1 MLTAFQAEAT
11 QLASDK
17 AMGVDVVVITPVAAR
32 RDSRVLKQ
40 GLSVARAGFRSILFE
55 GRCSVPPTIL
65 PGVEIVGMSGATKQS
80 APSGTRRDNLRG
92 LVGALRKRVT
102 SPNATWVEAWI
113 GFLAYLISFVHHFVV
128 GGLRYLPPASL
139 YYLNEFSFFPAVWVK
154 SRLYGAAI
162 AYDARDFYVGIETDE
177 NKTPFQK
184 LVARFGRM
192 IEKRCIQRANV
203 FTTIGEGIAALF
215 EREYGRRPE
224 TIHNVH
230 DDRIDQT
237 PSCSL
242 RERASLPTSATV
254 VVIVGQAKSG
264 QDFSGV
270 LRALERLPG
279 LNVATIGNGYREL
292 LCAATRSKAI
302 ENRLHFIENVPAN
315 EVVPLIRD
323 ADAAL
328 LVYYQ
333 RSANYKNSLPNG
345 FFQAVAAGLPVL
357 HSGLPEVTRLANKF
371 GFGVGVAPDDAERMT
386 ELLRHVLDRSA
397 WYENLKR
404 QSLQAAQELTWQ
416 KQEIRLQRLLIWALQ
431 SRHASEG

>member
-40 GLSVARAGFRSILFE
+40 GLSVAHAGFRSILFE
-55 GRCSVPPTIL
+55 GRCSVPPIL
-65 PGVEIVGMSGATKQS
+65 LAGVDVVGMGGATMRSAQS
-80 APSGTRRDNLRG
+80 ATWRGRG
-92 LVGALRKRVT
+92 LVSALRKRIT
-102 SPNATWVEAWI
+102 SPNATWLEAWI
-113 GFLAYLISFVHHFVV
+113 RFFGYLVGFVHHFVA

-154 SRLYGAAI
+154 SRWYGAAI

-184 LVARFGRM
+184 LVVGFGRM
-192 IEKRCIQRANV
+192 IEKRCIQRANA
-203 FTTIGEGIAALF
+203 FTTVGEEIATLF

-230 DDRIDQT
+230 DDRIDQAPT
-237 PSCSL
+237 CSL
-242 RERASLPTSATV
+242 RERTCLPTAATV
-254 VVIVGQAKSG
+254 VVIVGQAKLG

-270 LRALERLPG
+270 FHALERLPG
-279 LNVATIGNGYREL
+279 LHVATIGNGYREML
-292 LCAATRSKAI
+292 GAAIRSKAV
-302 ENRLHFIENVPAN
+302 ENRLHFIENVAAN

-333 RSANYKNSLPNG
+333 RSANYRNSLPNG

-357 HSGLPEVTRLANKF
+357 HSGLPEVTRLADKF

-386 ELLRHVLDRSA
+386 ELLRHVLDRSE
-397 WYENLKR
+397 WYENQKR
-404 QSLQAAQELTWQ
+404 QSLRAAQELTWQ
-416 KQEIRLQRLLIWALQ
+416 KQEMRLQRLLIGALQ
-431 SRHASEG
+431 SRQANEG

>member
-1 MLTAFQAEAT
+1 MVIAYQAIGRQSA
-11 QLASDK
+11 LDK
-17 AMGVDVVVITPVAAR
+17 TTDIDAVIITPVSAR

-55 GRCSVPPTIL
+55 GQCSVPPVFL
-65 PGVEIVGMSGATKQS
+65 PDVKVVGMGGAITQS
-80 APSGTRRDNLRG
+80 EMPATRQGHLGR
-92 LVGALRKRVT
+92 LVATLRKRVT

-113 GFLAYLISFVHHFVV
+113 GFSAYLIIFIRHFVA

-139 YYLNEFSFFPAVWVK
+139 YYLNEYSFFPAVWIK

-192 IEKRCIQRANV
+192 IEKRCVQRASV
-203 FTTIGEGIAALF
+203 FTTVGEGIAALF

-230 DDRIDQT
+230 DDRIDQA
-237 PSCSL
+237 PPRSL
-242 RERASLPTSATV
+242 RERTGLQKEATV
-254 VVIVGQAKSG
+254 VVIVGQAKPG

-279 LNVATIGNGYREL
+279 LNVATIGNGYRESL
-292 LCAATRSKAI
+292 GAAIRSKAV
-302 ENRLHFIENVPAN
+302 EHRVHFIENVPAT

-357 HSGLPEVTRLANKF
+357 HSGLPEVTRLCNEF
-371 GFGVGVAPDDAERMT
+371 GFGAGVAPDDAEKMT
-386 ELLRHVLDRSA
+386 ELLRHVVGRSE
-397 WYENLKR
+397 WHGDQKR

-416 KQEIRLQRLLIWALQ
+416 KEEARLQQLLIGAVRSL
-431 SRHASEG
+431 RANKG